1 MNRRSYR
8 ICLIVMI
15 IAAICTGVF
24 YYRFLQKKE
33 LDPRDGIFVEEFFSE
48 NGVGSEVI

>member
-1 MNRRSYR
+1 MNRRTYR
-8 ICLIVMI
+8 ICLFVMI

-33 LDPRDGIFVEEFFSE
+33 LDPRDGIFVEEYFS
-48 NGVGSEVI
+48 GSEVI